1 MNRFVLC
8 IFALGAALGL
18 GHGLDPWLWAVLIL
32 LPVCVPQGRC
42 GGGMERWR

>member
-8 IFALGAALGL
+8 IFALAL
-18 GHGLDPWLWAVLIL
+18 PWGWVMDWIWPWAVSIL